1 MSAGAGDDSDPGA
14 RAVDARELLR
24 LVRADDLDAA
34 IDAGLAVFAPC
45 AALADDGNAELAAAR
60 DRLLVAWAARERYHA
75 RAARLARRAAERK
88 AARVAPP
95 SPSPSP
101 DASTAALPADG
112 EQPTSPPALPAA
124 AAAALARA
132 RARMAGKP

>member
-1 MSAGAGDDSDPGA
+1 M
-14 RAVDARELLR
+14 LR
-24 LVRADDLDAA
+24 LVRADELDAA
-34 IDAGLAVFAPC
+34 IEAGLARFVPC
-45 AALADDGNAELAAAR
+45 ATLIASENAELAAAR
-60 DRLLVAWAARERYHA
+60 DRLVVAWAARERYHA

-88 AARVAPP
+88 AARAAPP
-95 SPSPSP
+95 PPSP